1 MRRSAMT
8 AAVALFCLPLA
19 AAAAGQYRQQA
30 QRSAPARQS
39 APAPQQHQQP
49 SRQQPPKSNPQAQ
62 GRRQAAPQHSTPAP
76 SSFGNGFVNTRPRYT
91 GPPSLGPAF
100 SRPGYPGSHTPSNAP
115 PGHLESWLDAHRN
128 VPVQNQE
135 QMLRKDPSFQRLV
148 PGEQQRLLQQLRDV
162 NQLSEQRRERR
173 LARNENL
180 ERLSPMARMQ
190 VSRSAHEWTQ
200 LPPERQAMMRSA
212 FRDLRSV
219 PPDQRGTV
227 LSSQHYQSQFT
238 PQERGI
244 LSELLRVEP
253 YDPPRQ

>member
-1 MRRSAMT
+1 M
-8 AAVALFCLPLA
+8 
-19 AAAAGQYRQQA
+19 GQHRQQA
-30 QRSAPARQS
+30 QRPAPARPS
-39 APAPQQHQQP
+39 APPQHRQPSQQP
-49 SRQQPPKSNPQAQ
+49 QGKPNPQAQ
-62 GRRQAAPQHSTPAP
+62 GRRQAEPQRATPAP
-76 SSFGNGFVNTRPRYT
+76 NSFGSGFVNTRPGYT
-91 GPPSLGPAF
+91 GPPSLGPTF
-100 SRPGYPGSHTPSNAP
+100 SRPAYPGNRAPKDAP

-162 NQLSEQRRERR
+162 NQLSEQRRARR

-180 ERLSPMARMQ
+180 ERLSPMARME
-190 VSRSAHEWTQ
+190 VSRSAREWTQ

-219 PPDQRGTV
+219 PPDQRGIV
-227 LSSQHYQSQFT
+227 LNSQRYQSQFN

-244 LSELLRVEP
+244 LGELLKVEP
-253 YDPPRQ
+253 YEQPRQ